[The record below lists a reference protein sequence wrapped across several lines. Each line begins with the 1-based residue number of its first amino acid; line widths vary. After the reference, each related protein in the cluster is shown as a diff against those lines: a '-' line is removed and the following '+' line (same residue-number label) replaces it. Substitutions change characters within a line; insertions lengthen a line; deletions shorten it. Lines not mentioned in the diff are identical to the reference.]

1 MKTVIAA
8 MFSMLFLAGCGVDG
22 APLRPS
28 FNAGLSV
35 GASGMAPNASV
46 GLRKGP
52 VSLGV
57 AL

>member
-1 MKTVIAA
+1 MKTMIAM
-8 MFSMLFLAGCGVDG
+8 MFSLLLVAGCGVDG

-28 FNAGLSV
+28 LNAGLSL
-35 GASGMAPNASV
+35 GASGLAPSASV
-46 GLRKGP
+46 GVRKGP